1 MERVLLILKAQYFVI
16 QSFEIRKQQ
25 VMQLG
30 IHHYFKSLSDLEKI
44 NRCPGKFKFQEHSV
58 ASHSFKVTKIAQFLG
73 TVEEMDGQEVN
84 WRLLYEKALNHDYAE
99 LFTGDIKT
107 PVKYASKELKRL
119 FNEVEEEMTRK
130 FVEKEFPPKFQKIY
144 LGRFKEGKDDT
155 LEGRILAVADKIDL
169 LYESFGEIQKENPEP
184 LFMEIYEE
192 ALSTILLF
200 KDMTCVQYFL
210 DDILPEMLR
219 ERFIEQSELTVITE
233 KMIEESKKQ

>member
-1 MERVLLILKAQYFVI
+1 MPWLLRDTIFQT
-16 QSFEIRKQQ
+16 RKQQ
-25 VMQLG
+25 VMRLG

-44 NRCPGKFKFQEHSV
+44 YRCPGKFKFQEHSV

-73 TVEEMDGQEVN
+73 TVEEMAGQDVN

-107 PVKYASKELKRL
+107 PVKYASEELKRL
-119 FNEVEEEMTRK
+119 FNEVELEMTRK
-130 FVEKEFPPKFQKIY
+130 FVEREFPEEFQEIY

-184 LFMEIYEE
+184 LFLEIYEE
-192 ALSTILLF
+192 ALNTILLY
-200 KDMTCVQYFL
+200 KNMTCVQYFL
-210 DDILPEMLR
+210 DEILPDMLR
-219 ERFIEQSELTVITE
+219 ERFIEQSELAEITE
-233 KMIEESKKQ
+233 KMIQESKED